1 MRTKKFLAMAIA
13 LGLAVGMTAMPT
25 LAAEKKTLVFGDTTF
40 NAENEEADINPQNTY
55 AGWACIRYGVGET
68 LFRYSDTMEIE
79 PWIAKEYENI
89 DELTWKITLND
100 GVVFSN
106 GRACD
111 GEAVK
116 ESLEALVA
124 NHERA
129 AGDLCIDTIEAD
141 GNTVTI
147 KTTEPKP
154 ALINYLSDPYGC
166 IIDMQAGIS
175 DDGIVIGTGP
185 YVATE
190 LVTDDHVNLV
200 KNENY
205 WNGDVNVDEITV
217 RTISDGDTLA
227 MALQAGEIN
236 AAYGMAYASY
246 PLFEN
251 DDFTFTST
259 ATSRAFYAWMNFE
272 SPVTSDPA
280 VRKAIAMG
288 IDKDSFVSVLLNGY
302 GYPAVGVFPDTFSFG
317 GQNLTTESYDPDGAK
332 KVLEEAGWVDSDG
345 DGIREKDGQKLEIR
359 WLTYPSRQ
367 ELPLL
372 AESAQATL
380 KEIGMDVQINCTS
393 DNNTIRKDPALWDV
407 YASAM
412 RLTTFVIVT
421 RPTFWLNEVFG
432 RTPNS
437 AAILEPSP
445 SQITPPESSESVAS
459 RPMPPSITPEISP
472 TVSTAVTMNMIST
485 GTMARRS
492 KTRGTGISF
501 GMENQEASA
510 TLSQFKTHAL
520 VYSTPSAV
528 MPVGDKKRPMTADAI
543 YPAMIPIRMDDA
555 LVMPFV
561 P

>member
-1 MRTKKFLAMAIA
+1 MKTKKILAAA
-13 LGLAVGMTAMPT
+13 LTVGITVSLTAMP
-25 LAAEKKTLVFGDTTF
+25 AAAEEKKTFVFGDTTF

-79 PWIAKEYENI
+79 PWIAKEYENV
-89 DELTWKITLND
+89 DDLTWKITLND

-116 ESLEALVA
+116 ECLEELVA

-129 AGDLCIDTIEAD
+129 AGDLCIDTIEAE
-141 GNTVTI
+141 GNVVTI

-166 IIDMQAGIS
+166 IIDVQAGIT
-175 DDGIVIGTGP
+175 DNGIVIGTGP
-185 YVATE
+185 YVATD
-190 LVTDDHVNLV
+190 LVTDDHLTLV

-205 WNGDVNVDEITV
+205 LDGDVNVDEITV

-227 MALQAGEIN
+227 FALQAGEIN

-251 DDFTFTST
+251 DDFTFSST

-288 IDKDSFVSVLLNGY
+288 IDKESFVSVLLNGY
-302 GYPAVGVFPDTFSFG
+302 GYPAVGAFPDTFSFG

-332 KVLEEAGWVDSDG
+332 QVLEDAGWVDSDG
-345 DGIREKDGQKLEIR
+345 DGIREKDGQKLVIR

-380 KEIGMDVQINCTS
+380 KDIGMDVQVNCTS
-393 DNNTIRKDPALWDV
+393 DNNTIRKDPTLWDV

-412 RLTTFVIVT
+412 VT
-421 RPTFWLNEVFG
+421 APTGDPQYFFTSCALD
-432 RTPNS
+432 
-437 AAILEPSP
+437 
-445 SQITPPESSESVAS
+445 ESVSNNGHYHSDKLEELAAEMETEFDVDK
-459 RPMPPSITPEISP
+459 RADLGIQMQQ
-472 TVSTAVTMNMIST
+472 TVLDDNAYVFCSHLRMSMVMQSNVT
-485 GTMARRS
+485 G
-492 KTRGTGISF
+492 
-501 GMENQEASA
+501 
-510 TLSQFKTHAL
+510 L
-520 VYSTPSAV
+520 VAHPCDYYEL
-528 MPVGDKKRPMTADAI
+528 TADLDI
-543 YPAMIPIRMDDA
+543 N
-555 LVMPFV
+555 
-561 P
+561 

>member
-1 MRTKKFLAMAIA
+1 MKTKKILGIALAVCMTMGLTTVPAMA
-13 LGLAVGMTAMPT
+13 
-25 LAAEKKTLVFGDTTF
+25 EDKKTFVFGDTTF

-79 PWIAKEYENI
+79 PWIAKEYENV

-106 GRACD
+106 GRVCD
-111 GEAVK
+111 GQAVK
-116 ESLEALVA
+116 ESLESLVE

-129 AGDLCIDTIEAD
+129 AGDLCIDSIEAD
-141 GNTVTI
+141 GNVVTI

-166 IIDMQAGIS
+166 IIDVQAGIT
-175 DDGIVIGTGP
+175 DNGIVIGTGP
-185 YVATE
+185 YVATD
-190 LVTDDHVNLV
+190 LVTDDHLTLV

-227 MALQAGEIN
+227 FALQAGEIN

-251 DDFTFTST
+251 DDFTFSSA

-272 SPVTSDPA
+272 STVTSDPA

-288 IDKDSFVSVLLNGY
+288 IDKESFVSVLLNGY
-302 GYPAVGVFPDTFSFG
+302 GYPAVGAFPDTFSFG

-332 KVLEEAGWVDSDG
+332 KVLEDAGWIDSDG
-345 DGIREKDGQKLEIR
+345 DGIREKDGEKLVIR

-380 KEIGMDVQINCTS
+380 KEIGIDVSVNNTSDHRTYAENGEFDVYVSSLTTAPTGDPEYFFSSTVTGSKNYGNYQNDEVTKLTEQLHQTFDTDERGKLAVELQQKILDDDAYFFVSHLNMGIVTKANVTGMAAHPCDYYEITADLDVQ
-393 DNNTIRKDPALWDV
+393 
-407 YASAM
+407 
-412 RLTTFVIVT
+412 
-421 RPTFWLNEVFG
+421 
-432 RTPNS
+432 
-437 AAILEPSP
+437 
-445 SQITPPESSESVAS
+445 
-459 RPMPPSITPEISP
+459 
-472 TVSTAVTMNMIST
+472 
-485 GTMARRS
+485 
-492 KTRGTGISF
+492 
-501 GMENQEASA
+501 
-510 TLSQFKTHAL
+510 
-520 VYSTPSAV
+520 
-528 MPVGDKKRPMTADAI
+528 
-543 YPAMIPIRMDDA
+543 
-555 LVMPFV
+555 
-561 P
+561 

>member
-1 MRTKKFLAMAIA
+1 MRAKKFLAMAIA

-166 IIDMQAGIS
+166 IIDMQAGVS

-393 DNNTIRKDPALWDV
+393 DNNTIRKDPTLWDV

-412 RLTTFVIVT
+412 VTAPTGDPEYFFTSCTLDESASNNGHYHSDKLEDLEKQMKQEFDADKRSDLAIQMQQTILDDNAYVFCSYLRMSMIMQSNVTGLTAH
-421 RPTFWLNEVFG
+421 PCDYYEL
-432 RTPNS
+432 
-437 AAILEPSP
+437 
-445 SQITPPESSESVAS
+445 
-459 RPMPPSITPEISP
+459 
-472 TVSTAVTMNMIST
+472 
-485 GTMARRS
+485 
-492 KTRGTGISF
+492 
-501 GMENQEASA
+501 
-510 TLSQFKTHAL
+510 
-520 VYSTPSAV
+520 
-528 MPVGDKKRPMTADAI
+528 TADLDI
-543 YPAMIPIRMDDA
+543 N
-555 LVMPFV
+555 
-561 P
+561 

>member
-380 KEIGMDVQINCTS
+380 KEIGMDVSVEIPAQTDWAGQMAFLIGWGSPFDADDHTYKVFGTDKGANYSSYSNEDVDKYLTEARQS
-393 DNNTIRKDPALWDV
+393 DDPEVRKEAYANFQKALAEDPA
-407 YASAM
+407 Y
-412 RLTTFVIVT
+412 
-421 RPTFWLNEVFG
+421 
-432 RTPNS
+432 
-437 AAILEPSP
+437 
-445 SQITPPESSESVAS
+445 
-459 RPMPPSITPEISP
+459 
-472 TVSTAVTMNMIST
+472 
-485 GTMARRS
+485 
-492 KTRGTGISF
+492 
-501 GMENQEASA
+501 
-510 TLSQFKTHAL
+510 
-520 VYSTPSAV
+520 
-528 MPVGDKKRPMTADAI
+528 
-543 YPAMIPIRMDDA
+543 AMICYIDA
-555 LVMPFV
+555 NYVADSNIKGINPDTIMGHHGVGIFWNV
-561 P
+561 ADWTIE

>member
-1 MRTKKFLAMAIA
+1 MKTKKILGIALAVCMTIGLTTVPAMA
-13 LGLAVGMTAMPT
+13 
-25 LAAEKKTLVFGDTTF
+25 EDKKTFVFGDTTF

-79 PWIAKEYENI
+79 PWIAKEYENV

-106 GRACD
+106 GRVCD
-111 GEAVK
+111 GQAVK
-116 ESLEALVA
+116 ESLESLVE

-129 AGDLCIDTIEAD
+129 AGDLCIDSIEAE
-141 GNTVTI
+141 GNVVTI
-147 KTTEPKP
+147 KTKEPKP
-154 ALINYLSDPYGC
+154 ALINYLCDPYGC
-166 IIDMQAGIS
+166 IIDVQAGIT
-175 DDGIVIGTGP
+175 DNGIVIGTGP
-185 YVATE
+185 YVAAD
-190 LVTDDHVNLV
+190 LVTDDHVDLV

-227 MALQAGEIN
+227 FALQAGEIN

-251 DDFTFTST
+251 DDFTFSSA

-272 SPVTSDPA
+272 STVTSDPA

-288 IDKDSFVSVLLNGY
+288 IDKESFVSVLLNGY
-302 GYPAVGVFPDTFSFG
+302 GYPAVGAFPDTFSFG

-332 KVLEEAGWVDSDG
+332 KVLEDAGWVDSDG
-345 DGIREKDGQKLEIR
+345 DGIREKDGEKLVIR

-380 KEIGMDVQINCTS
+380 KEIGMDVQVNCTS
-393 DNNTIRKDPALWDV
+393 DSNTIRKDPAQWDV

-412 RLTTFVIVT
+412 VTAPTGDPENFFTTCALDDSVSNNGHYHSDKLEELAKELRKEFDVEKRSELGIQMQQTVLDDNAYVFCSHLKMSMIMQSNVT
-421 RPTFWLNEVFG
+421 GL
-432 RTPNS
+432 
-437 AAILEPSP
+437 
-445 SQITPPESSESVAS
+445 VAH
-459 RPMPPSITPEISP
+459 PCDYYE
-472 TVSTAVTMNMIST
+472 
-485 GTMARRS
+485 
-492 KTRGTGISF
+492 
-501 GMENQEASA
+501 
-510 TLSQFKTHAL
+510 L
-520 VYSTPSAV
+520 
-528 MPVGDKKRPMTADAI
+528 TADLDI
-543 YPAMIPIRMDDA
+543 N
-555 LVMPFV
+555 
-561 P
+561 

>member
-1 MRTKKFLAMAIA
+1 MRAKKFLAMAIA
-13 LGLAVGMTAMPT
+13 LGLAVGATAMPT
-25 LAAEKKTLVFGDTTF
+25 LAADKKTFVFGDTTF

-79 PWIAKEYENI
+79 PWIAKEYKNI

-166 IIDMQAGIS
+166 IIDMQAGVS

-251 DDFTFTST
+251 DDFTFKVTITGIDGTYST
-259 ATSRAFYAWMNFE
+259 NVAGKTITNGTETEFTLRHGETFVVKNLPENASYTVVETDKKGYQKTEVSVNKEANQ
-272 SPVTSDPA
+272 TSD
-280 VRKAIAMG
+280 
-288 IDKDSFVSVLLNGY
+288 
-302 GYPAVGVFPDTFSFG
+302 T
-317 GQNLTTESYDPDGAK
+317 
-332 KVLEEAGWVDSDG
+332 
-345 DGIREKDGQKLEIR
+345 
-359 WLTYPSRQ
+359 
-367 ELPLL
+367 
-372 AESAQATL
+372 AE
-380 KEIGMDVQINCTS
+380 
-393 DNNTIRKDPALWDV
+393 
-407 YASAM
+407 
-412 RLTTFVIVT
+412 
-421 RPTFWLNEVFG
+421 
-432 RTPNS
+432 
-437 AAILEPSP
+437 
-445 SQITPPESSESVAS
+445 
-459 RPMPPSITPEISP
+459 
-472 TVSTAVTMNMIST
+472 
-485 GTMARRS
+485 GT
-492 KTRGTGISF
+492 
-501 GMENQEASA
+501 
-510 TLSQFKTHAL
+510 
-520 VYSTPSAV
+520 
-528 MPVGDKKRPMTADAI
+528 
-543 YPAMIPIRMDDA
+543 IRMDGENTVDYTNTKTVPSPTGIA
-555 LVMPFV
+555 LEILPFAV
-561 P
+561 LFLAAIAGGVVFFRRKRG

>member
-1 MRTKKFLAMAIA
+1 MRAKKFLAMAIA
-13 LGLAVGMTAMPT
+13 LRLAVGATAMPT
-25 LAAEKKTLVFGDTTF
+25 LAADKKTFVFGDTTF
-40 NAENEEADINPQNTY
+40 NAENEEADINPQNAY

-79 PWIAKEYENI
+79 PWIAKEYKNI

-166 IIDMQAGIS
+166 IIDMQAGVS
-175 DDGIVIGTGP
+175 DNGIVIGTGP

-302 GYPAVGVFPDTFSFG
+302 GYPAVGAFPDTFSFG

-332 KVLEEAGWVDSDG
+332 KVLEKAGWVDSDG

-380 KEIGMDVQINCTS
+380 KEIGMDVQVNCTS
-393 DNNTIRKDPALWDV
+393 DNNTIRKDPTLWDV

-412 RLTTFVIVT
+412 VTAPTGDPEYFFTSCTLDESASNNGHYHSDKLEDLEKQMKQEFDADKRSDLAIQMQQTILDDNAYVFCSHLRMSMIMQSNVTGLTAH
-421 RPTFWLNEVFG
+421 PCDYYEL
-432 RTPNS
+432 
-437 AAILEPSP
+437 
-445 SQITPPESSESVAS
+445 
-459 RPMPPSITPEISP
+459 
-472 TVSTAVTMNMIST
+472 
-485 GTMARRS
+485 
-492 KTRGTGISF
+492 
-501 GMENQEASA
+501 
-510 TLSQFKTHAL
+510 
-520 VYSTPSAV
+520 
-528 MPVGDKKRPMTADAI
+528 TADLDI
-543 YPAMIPIRMDDA
+543 N
-555 LVMPFV
+555 
-561 P
+561 

>member
-227 MALQAGEIN
+227 MALQAGENN
-236 AAYGMAYASY
+236 AAANKTLTVSKKVGGGAANK
-246 PLFEN
+246 N

-345 DGIREKDGQKLEIR
+345 DGIREKDGQKLQIK

-372 AESAQATL
+372 AENVQASL
-380 KEIGMDVQINCTS
+380 KQIGIDVKINCTANHL
-393 DNNTIRKDPALWDV
+393 DYVKKGEWDI
-407 YASAM
+407 YASAFVCAPTGDPEYFFTTHCLKNSSKN
-412 RLTTFVIVT
+412 RGGYYNEQLEQLEEQLSTTFDTEGREQLGIKMTQTILDDNAFIFASHLKMSIVSGKGVSGLT
-421 RPTFWLNEVFG
+421 
-432 RTPNS
+432 
-437 AAILEPSP
+437 AHPSDYYE
-445 SQITPPESSESVAS
+445 ITAELD
-459 RPMPPSITPEISP
+459 M
-472 TVSTAVTMNMIST
+472 
-485 GTMARRS
+485 
-492 KTRGTGISF
+492 
-501 GMENQEASA
+501 Q
-510 TLSQFKTHAL
+510 
-520 VYSTPSAV
+520 
-528 MPVGDKKRPMTADAI
+528 
-543 YPAMIPIRMDDA
+543 
-555 LVMPFV
+555 
-561 P
+561 

>member
-1 MRTKKFLAMAIA
+1 MKMKAKKILAMA
-13 LGLAVGMTAMPT
+13 LAVGMTLGLTGVPT
-25 LAAEKKTLVFGDTTF
+25 FADDKKTFVFGDTTF

-116 ESLEALVA
+116 ECLEALVA

-141 GNTVTI
+141 GNTITI

-166 IIDMQAGIS
+166 IIDTQAGIT
-175 DDGIVIGTGP
+175 DNGIVIGTGP
-185 YVATE
+185 YVATD
-190 LVTDDHVNLV
+190 LVTDDHLTLV

-227 MALQAGEIN
+227 FALQAGEIN

-246 PLFEN
+246 PIFEN
-251 DDFTFTST
+251 EDFTFSST

-288 IDKDSFVSVLLNGY
+288 IDKESFVSVLLKGY
-302 GYPAVGVFPDTFSFG
+302 GYPAVGAFPDTFSFG

-332 KVLEEAGWVDSDG
+332 QVLV
-345 DGIREKDGQKLEIR
+345 IR

-380 KEIGMDVQINCTS
+380 KEIGMDVQVNCTS
-393 DNNTIRKDPALWDV
+393 DNNTIRKDPTLWDV

-412 RLTTFVIVT
+412 VT
-421 RPTFWLNEVFG
+421 APTGDPQYFFTSCALDSSVSNNGHYHSDKLEEL
-432 RTPNS
+432 
-437 AAILEPSP
+437 AA
-445 SQITPPESSESVAS
+445 Q
-459 RPMPPSITPEISP
+459 
-472 TVSTAVTMNMIST
+472 
-485 GTMARRS
+485 
-492 KTRGTGISF
+492 
-501 GMENQEASA
+501 MENEFDVDKRAELGIQMQQTVLDDNAYVFCSHLRMSMIMQSNV
-510 TLSQFKTHAL
+510 TGL
-520 VYSTPSAV
+520 VAHPCDYYEL
-528 MPVGDKKRPMTADAI
+528 TADLDI
-543 YPAMIPIRMDDA
+543 N
-555 LVMPFV
+555 
-561 P
+561 